1 LTILI
6 KLPHIITVMWPY
18 LIMWQ
23 RVKWSYPVVF
33 EIFWKKNQICINVTE
48 KPPTRKR
55 LKEDGMKLRK
65 VYKFC

>member
-1 LTILI
+1 
-6 KLPHIITVMWPY
+6 
-18 LIMWQ
+18 
-23 RVKWSYPVVF
+23 
-33 EIFWKKNQICINVTE
+33 VTE